1 MGPAGTETGKDGRQR
16 QRDAEGDSWLDV
28 QEGGGEEGREIG
40 YPSSRE
46 PAW

>member
-1 MGPAGTETGKDGRQR
+1 METGKDGRQR

-28 QEGGGEEGREIG
+28 QEEEEGEEGREID

-46 PAW
+46 PSR